1 MATLSVDEILA
12 KSRAA
17 DTAPETALLGPEED
31 GEGEE
36 EEEGRRTLG
45 VDEIKLKV
53 QRNALIK
60 DVEDYELLRAR
71 YAQAKDV
78 AERTNEP
85 RAKYQ
90 AAAAAS
96 YLRDR
101 MVSRTPKQEDLEQF
115 LETGRLAG
123 HMPGKKVG
131 FMAGADVADTG
142 TSPLAR
148 PAYSALSASADIGY
162 LNTMTSEKRA
172 NWINNLHPDD
182 PRADLFWELHEKIDA
197 VDEEVGLADL
207 SEELKKSFWSANMV
221 GQYWLPGVD
230 PYGGGPPR
238 PWQEIRHGGEI
249 IGGAPS
255 TTMDVLTRGIIRGE
269 AGDVAAPW
277 VRSKVHGASE
287 YLERPFETAAAA
299 FDSKETMKEAW
310 DRSGEEAYKVWS
322 GHPDADPYEGS
333 FLPSLIF
340 TVAPDFLVPIS
351 GIFKAARSAVES
363 AAGTL
368 TRAGDNAVR
377 VTTARMNDKIINAAR
392 MTDENLTQE
401 GMEALMD
408 ATRGRVEAIY
418 LAVGVAAEKGQR
430 VGVGADPKSLGEGID
445 RVIGE
450 GAEKLLKPAKRT
462 GVVHVDMDE
471 VLTLGRAD
479 DGALTVLIDQSK
491 LRVLYSDDPLV
502 RAATRDSLMRGMS
515 AADKTTLNRAMEAL
529 GTDKVRS
536 SSNIYAELTKKNIA
550 PKIALVGALGF
561 GAGFLGAGDGAE
573 LGERF
578 SGGLRVGMAGL
589 AGGAVALGGGRGIGA
604 IVDATGRKVASV
616 GFKPGAL
623 RVNEIVNAPTM
634 RAGEDVIEESAAPFA
649 ERAEKFRRAMPGFK
663 RFKPWAKKKID
674 KNGKEFWEP
683 IVVADLVSD
692 QQWASVRFL
701 TRRKGITEAKLA
713 ADSQRAVFNV
723 MRGVYRKEEREIVT
737 ALVESLGVGSKEAFL
752 ADSLLEGLRAH
763 LNKALKFLPEDR
775 AVFTAE
781 SGAWDLDAT
790 LKSLKITNKTAQ
802 ETAEAQL
809 KKLLKEDP
817 YLEAGEITT
826 ADLIL
831 KYAEKAAV
839 ISGILRQTLGA
850 ATKSEL
856 TALRA
861 TQQGLDKFLAKTRGV
876 LDDKEFVEAVN
887 KMSPLEAGRAAKAFR
902 KSGGKLDPR
911 YADLSDAGKKAV
923 TGARE
928 FFESVYRVLKAQGG
942 LPKDWSLDKFLYEM
956 EVGGYAHHLL
966 TKGGVKA
973 VANLQKQ
980 FPRALSGIG
989 TSLDV
994 VKKRKRVGSAEE
1006 INEGVRRDLAGMI
1019 YREQNGLGADDVI
1032 DQHLLDDVIK
1042 ANGLDTVKFFETDA
1056 SKIMT
1061 AYSQKVNRWQS
1072 NFKYLENLRMMFPD
1086 GDSFA
1091 GMGRLAGDAHAARA
1105 GYRRVDSVTHLR
1117 AIAGEKPWDG
1127 FKDHADELQ
1136 TFLSSSTESRRGEA
1150 IYEWL
1155 RERGIDIGDPQVRVG
1170 VEAMS
1175 KDVYLPHIYAD
1186 MLETIAVPTRMEK
1199 WASGDGVLAKTI
1211 GTWDDVTNMF
1221 KVQTTILAPAF
1232 HGRNFVSNVI
1242 TNTMVHGWKAVS
1254 PSNQI
1259 DSLYLMRAPDDAD
1272 YVLDAV
1278 TAGGQKYSIKKT
1290 VREWREEMKE
1300 SGIIVDNFDISDSI
1314 RMGGKPN
1321 HLRTGLIADAG
1332 EVVAGRGKF
1341 MTAILGKGKA
1351 SELLRPSKYRVPAYT
1366 AALGASIGATAGY
1379 ATTDKDKPE
1388 ERLRRAFAGVLVG
1401 GMAGMGTGGMYD
1413 IFLRDPAMAARQVAA
1428 LSAGKAPDSLKGLLI
1443 ARPEFWQNMKPA
1455 LSAGFDEWLDIV
1467 GGTGKAG
1474 FKDTTLHLMGGT
1486 SAGRVGL
1493 VGAGVGGVLGGATA
1507 TAEENVAWQALKGAG
1522 AGLLGTGGI
1531 HAWGEGAF
1539 VIAGGMGR
1547 KIEEQAKIASYLAG
1561 RKTGMSAG
1569 ASADIVHK
1577 TLFNYND
1584 LSKFE
1589 RHVLRRIFPFY
1600 TWSSKNAT
1608 ELQPWLL
1615 QNRPLSYSYLAKFL
1629 DAADGGFSSEHDMAL
1644 LPDHM
1649 KYRAVVNAGLGKIVA
1664 GFGLPQEDL
1673 AEMFKT
1679 RESDM
1684 LGGAKVVPSGL
1695 IGRLHP
1701 AVQLLYKFAFD
1712 KDPYY
1717 NVDLDRVR
1725 SARDIR
1731 YLPPFM
1737 KEYVGFAEVEKSR
1750 MVDGKREK
1758 YTSYE
1763 VGHFPTAA
1771 GTPGESAMIG
1781 AKRLALLR
1789 AFPAWRLVS
1798 EYNKVMADTF
1808 MGGVRAESGSKAGPG
1823 ERFLAVTT
1831 GIKPYAVDWD
1841 RLEEYAYRDF
1851 ESRLFEEL
1859 KGRGEANEIPILYK
1873 QPKSRIDELE
1883 ILRDLGIYEE

>member
-1 MATLSVDEILA
+1 MGFGRHPDPSDDPLATDDEV
-12 KSRAA
+12 
-17 DTAPETALLGPEED
+17 EALTPDDED
-31 GEGEE
+31 GLVEVGPDDVKMM
-36 EEEGRRTLG
+36 R
-45 VDEIKLKV
+45 
-53 QRNALIK
+53 QRNALIRE
-60 DVEDYELLRAR
+60 VEDYELLRAR

-101 MVSRTPKQEDLEQF
+101 MVSRTPKQEDLEEF
-115 LETGRLAG
+115 LETQRLAG

-131 FMAGADVADTG
+131 FMAGADVADFG
-142 TSPLAR
+142 TSPVAR

-162 LNTMTSEKRA
+162 LNTMTSKDRKD
-172 NWINNLHPDD
+172 WINNLHPDD

-207 SEELKKSFWSANMV
+207 SEELKKSFWSANLT
-221 GQYWLPGVD
+221 GRYWLPGVD
-230 PYGGGPPR
+230 PYGGGPAR
-238 PWQEIRHGGEI
+238 PWQEIKRGGEI
-249 IGGAPS
+249 VGGAPA
-255 TTMDVLTRGIIRGE
+255 TTVDVLVRGIIRGK
-269 AGDVAAPW
+269 AGDIAAPAA
-277 VRSKVHGASE
+277 RAKIHGAAE

-333 FLPSLIF
+333 FLPSLVF
-340 TVAPDFLVPIS
+340 TIAPDFMVPIS
-351 GIFKAARSAVES
+351 GLFKGVRAIES
-363 AAGTL
+363 AAGAVTK
-368 TRAGDNAVR
+368 AGDNAVR

-392 MTDENLTQE
+392 MTDEDLTKE

-408 ATRGRVEAIY
+408 ATQARVEAVY
-418 LAVGVAAEKGQR
+418 LAVGIAAEKGQR
-430 VGVGADPKSLGEGID
+430 VGVRAHPTERGALGSALGE
-445 RVIGE
+445 RVVGE
-450 GAEKLLKPAKRT
+450 GASKMLKPTKRT

-471 VLTLGRAD
+471 ALTLGRAD
-479 DGALTVLIDQSK
+479 DGALTVAYDQSK

-502 RAATRDSLMRGMS
+502 RAATKDALMRGMS
-515 AADKTTLNRAMEAL
+515 AADKATLNRAMEAL

-536 SSNIYAELTKKNIA
+536 SSNIYAELTKKNLA

-561 GAGFLGAGDGAE
+561 GAGFLGAGEDVE

-578 SGGLRVGMAGL
+578 TSGLRVGMAGL
-589 AGGAVALGGGRGIGA
+589 AGGAAVLGGGRGVGA
-604 IVDATGRKVASV
+604 VVDGAGRKVASI
-616 GFKPGAL
+616 GFKPGAI
-623 RVNEIVNAPTM
+623 RANEIINVPTM

-663 RFKPWAKKKID
+663 RFKPWAKRKID
-674 KNGKEFWEP
+674 KHGKEFWEP

-692 QQWASVRFL
+692 QHWASVQFL

-713 ADSQRAVFNV
+713 ADAQRAVFNV
-723 MRGVYRKEEREIVT
+723 MKGVYRKEEREIVT
-737 ALVESLGVGSKEAFL
+737 ALVESLGVGSKEALL
-752 ADSLLEGLRAH
+752 ADSLLEGLRKH
-763 LNKALKFLPEDR
+763 LNKAIKFLPEDR

-781 SGAWDLDAT
+781 TGAWNLDAT
-790 LKSLKITNKTAQ
+790 LKSLNTKGKKSEQ
-802 ETAEAQL
+802 FFETAEEQL

-839 ISGILRQTLGA
+839 INGILRQTLGF

-861 TQQGLDKFLAKTRGV
+861 TQKGLDKFLAKTRGV

-923 TGARE
+923 NGARE
-928 FFESVYRVLKAQGG
+928 FFGSMYRILKAQGG

-966 TKGGVKA
+966 TKGGAKA
-973 VANLQKQ
+973 IANLQKE
-980 FPRALSGIG
+980 FPRALSGID
-989 TSLDV
+989 TTLDV
-994 VKKRKRVGSAEE
+994 VKKRKRIGSAEE
-1006 INEGVRRDLAGMI
+1006 INEGVRRDLAEMI
-1019 YREQNGLGADDVI
+1019 YREQNRLGADDVV
-1032 DQHLLDDVIK
+1032 DQSLLDDVIK

-1061 AYSQKVNRWQS
+1061 AYSQKVTRWQS

-1105 GYRRVDSVTHLR
+1105 GYRRVDGVTHLR

-1175 KDVYLPHIYAD
+1175 KDMYLPHIYAD
-1186 MLETIAVPTRMEK
+1186 MVETIAVPTRMEK
-1199 WASGDGVLAKTI
+1199 WASGDGVLAKAI

-1232 HGRNFVSNVI
+1232 HGRNFISNVV

-1259 DSLYLMRAPDDAD
+1259 DSLFLMRAPDYAE
-1272 YVLDAV
+1272 YTLEAV

-1290 VREWREEMKE
+1290 VGEWREEMKE

-1321 HLRTGLIADAG
+1321 HLRTGLIADVG

-1455 LSAGFDEWLDIV
+1455 LSAGFDEWLDVV

-1561 RKTGMSAG
+1561 RKTGLSAG

-1673 AEMFKT
+1673 AELFKT

-1684 LGGAKVVPSGL
+1684 FGGAKVIPSGL

-1701 AVQLLYKFAFD
+1701 AVQLLYKFAFA

-1725 SARDIR
+1725 SARDVR

-1737 KEYVGFAEVEKSR
+1737 REYVGFAEIEKSR
-1750 MVDGKREK
+1750 MVGGKREK

-1771 GTPGESAMIG
+1771 MTPGQSGMIG

-1789 AFPAWRLVS
+1789 SFPAWRLVS

-1808 MGGVRAESGSKAGPG
+1808 MGGVRAESGAKAGFG

-1859 KGRGEANEIPILYK
+1859 KSRGEANEIPILYK
-1873 QPKSRIDELE
+1873 FPKNRVDELE